1 MVRSKGRVA
10 RCTAVAAA
18 AAALVLVAAGCA
30 GGDEAAG
37 GEAGT
42 QTVNLVLASSAVNF
56 LPVYV
61 AEDKGF
67 FAQCGIDVEETTTK
81 GGADAVRAAAA
92 GDADVIGTLP
102 EEPIAA
108 IAQGARMKIIGAT
121 NNQNVYRL
129 YVTDDINSVADFAG
143 QRVGMLSQGNGT
155 DIQLQ
160 WLLDNQGQGV
170 ANTQLVA
177 AGGNAER
184 LAAVKTGQ
192 VKGTLLSQPTDVQAE
207 QEGLKHL
214 LDMRDVIPAYNHE
227 VLTATQSA
235 IDDKPEALD
244 CFMRSVGQAVGWIGQ
259 NPQEAVQIAAART
272 EIAPDVAQQAFDFQ
286 KDTYP
291 EGGAA
296 DPAGLQWTLD
306 ALAEYGHMEG
316 DPLTLE
322 DVYDPQFTG

>member
-1 MVRSKGRVA
+1 MAQRFGRVA
-10 RCTAVAAA
+10 RRTAVAAA
-18 AAALVLVAAGCA
+18 LALVAAGCA
-30 GGDEAAG
+30 GGDGEAAG
-37 GEAGT
+37 GQPGV
-42 QTVNLVLASSAVNF
+42 QTVKLALASSAINF

-67 FAQCGIDVEETTTK
+67 FQGCGIAVEETTTK

-92 GDADVIGTLP
+92 RDADIIGTLP

-121 NNQNVYRL
+121 NNKNVYRL

-143 QRVGMLSQGNGT
+143 QKVGILSQGNGT

-170 ANTQLVA
+170 DSSQLVA
-177 AGGNAER
+177 AGGNNER

-207 QEGLKHL
+207 QEGIKHL

-227 VLTATQSA
+227 VLTATQAA
-235 IDDKPEALD
+235 IDDKPEAVQ
-244 CFMRSVGQAVGWIGQ
+244 CFMDSVGQAVDWIGQ
-259 NPQEAVQIAAART
+259 NPAEAVQIAAART

-291 EGGAA
+291 AHGAA

-306 ALAEYGHMEG
+306 ALGKYGHMEG
-316 DPLTLE
+316 EQLTLD
-322 DVYDPQFTG
+322 DVYDPQFTS